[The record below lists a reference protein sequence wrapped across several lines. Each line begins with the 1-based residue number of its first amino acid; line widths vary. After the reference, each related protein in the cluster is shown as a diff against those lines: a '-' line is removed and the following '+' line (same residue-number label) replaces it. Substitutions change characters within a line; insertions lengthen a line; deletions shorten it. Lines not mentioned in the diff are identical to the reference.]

1 MKGLQV
7 ALKTEIL
14 VSDFFVYNRTE
25 IYSWQ
30 PAYLAGYCS
39 KINPL
44 LKVSK
49 YEKQYKINI
58 EEFVG

>member
-1 MKGLQV
+1 MAQ
-7 ALKTEIL
+7 KTEIL
-14 VSDFFVYNRTE
+14 VSDFFVYNSTE
-25 IYSWQ
+25 INSRQ

-49 YEKQYKINI
+49 YEKHYKINI
-58 EEFVG
+58 AEFVG